1 MKINSNTIM
10 IENTENSY
18 KEIESSIKKLAE
30 ENKIDNVESVH
41 ISLKRD
47 SGKILFK
54 KSYENEI
61 DEKLRSIQEES
72 IRDEYYEKHPEELKK
87 VEQETNSI
95 NNNVENVNKNETFES
110 SFSDDDVI
118 L

>member
-1 MKINSNTIM
+1 MKINSNTIVM
-10 IENTENSY
+10 ENTDNSY

-30 ENKIDNVESVH
+30 ENNIDNVESVH

-54 KSYENEI
+54 KSYES
-61 DEKLRSIQEES
+61 DEKLRSIQNDSE
-72 IRDEYYEKHPEELKK
+72 RDEFFEKNPEELKK
-87 VEQETNSI
+87 VVQQMSASSNAVDNE
-95 NNNVENVNKNETFES
+95 NKNETFES

>member
-1 MKINSNTIM
+1 MKINSNTIVM
-10 IENTENSY
+10 ENTDNSY
-18 KEIESSIKKLAE
+18 KEIESYIKKLAE
-30 ENKIDNVESVH
+30 ENNIDNVESVH

-54 KSYENEI
+54 KSYES

-87 VEQETNSI
+87 IEQEMSSS
-95 NNNVENVNKNETFES
+95 NNNVDNENKNETFES
-110 SFSDDDVI
+110 SFSDDDVV